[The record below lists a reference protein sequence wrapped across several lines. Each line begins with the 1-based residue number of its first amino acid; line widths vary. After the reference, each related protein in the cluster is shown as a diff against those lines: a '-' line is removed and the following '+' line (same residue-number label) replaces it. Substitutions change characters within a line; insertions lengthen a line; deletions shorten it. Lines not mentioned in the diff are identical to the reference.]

1 MVKKLTRTTVT
12 SFTLLPF
19 TEYSQKLKFYNQS
32 HLILTTV
39 QRGMYYFPFINEG
52 TEAQ

>member
-12 SFTLLPF
+12 SFTLPF

-32 HLILTTV
+32 NLILTTV
-39 QRGMYYFPFINEG
+39 QRGIYYFPFINEG
-52 TEAQ
+52 TKAQ